1 MVLFSRLLQI
11 LVTFYCVT
19 QSSPSNQLSI
29 SYTVSLVKQL
39 AAEQS
44 GIFHIWIYYFANG
57 YHNEILRKVYDL
69 LQNEP
74 ITRTVI
80 DTNFDWSSSDPSI
93 RYPSFVIICMETV
106 QGGEPTLGKYGY
118 LLSALRSETRIM
130 FLLRN
135 IEWDWY
141 GSRLLRLQSMIKQW
155 NVIYLLSDSGELLY
169 NGPTCRKFAKLQQHF
184 PLKEAFIGRVRE
196 LHGHEIRFNTAK
208 KSFANACDPPKYC
221 YGYEVNLVF
230 EIAKHLNGTPRHV
243 TLDCP
248 GLSQGLHDCVSQ
260 MAFTLNATYDIFTE
274 PTLSDMYID
283 FYINVAFP
291 SDDAFL
297 VPAGRPMT
305 IVELFLHP
313 FDADLW
319 ITLFCALTLLKVTSL
334 ILFKKFK
341 NDIIFL
347 PICGFER
354 FGVHKA
360 GSREKIVLV
369 CLIIFFAF
377 LSNSYET
384 RITSMMASRPLVEGI
399 NTLQELT
406 DSGLGVK
413 TGESQQFASY
423 SLNLNYIYKKP
434 TDPNEDRL
442 DGTNAYQM
450 NSALASWLLQRI
462 DNWDLKTDQ
471 PRYKILRETFG
482 MNTAFYIVPMRSVL
496 QPTFHHI
503 QRTLFEAGVLGLWRQ
518 QLAQN
523 MTGGALKRGRVA
535 AGAGVNPDAEI
546 LMFADVVPAWVILGF
561 GSAVSLGVYLVECL
575 VHYFGKGA
583 WHMRVVKVLHQ
594 TNVSKYR
601 IGPTKQSTLC

>member
-1 MVLFSRLLQI
+1 MVLFSRLVQI
-11 LVTFYCVT
+11 LVTFYCVSQT
-19 QSSPSNQLSI
+19 SPSNQLSI

-57 YHNEILRKVYDL
+57 YHNEILQKVYDL

-135 IEWDWY
+135 IEWD
-141 GSRLLRLQSMIKQW
+141 
-155 NVIYLLSDSGELLY
+155 
-169 NGPTCRKFAKLQQHF
+169 C
-184 PLKEAFIGRVRE
+184 
-196 LHGHEIRFNTAK
+196 
-208 KSFANACDPPKYC
+208 
-221 YGYEVNLVF
+221 
-230 EIAKHLNGTPRHV
+230 
-243 TLDCP
+243 
-248 GLSQGLHDCVSQ
+248 
-260 MAFTLNATYDIFTE
+260 
-274 PTLSDMYID
+274 
-283 FYINVAFP
+283 
-291 SDDAFL
+291 
-297 VPAGRPMT
+297 
-305 IVELFLHP
+305 
-313 FDADLW
+313 
-319 ITLFCALTLLKVTSL
+319 
-334 ILFKKFK
+334 
-341 NDIIFL
+341 
-347 PICGFER
+347 
-354 FGVHKA
+354 
-360 GSREKIVLV
+360 
-369 CLIIFFAF
+369 
-377 LSNSYET
+377 
-384 RITSMMASRPLVEGI
+384 
-399 NTLQELT
+399 
-406 DSGLGVK
+406 GLGVK

-546 LMFADVVPAWVILGF
+546 LMFADVVPAD
-561 GSAVSLGVYLVECL
+561 
-575 VHYFGKGA
+575 GA
-583 WHMRVVKVLHQ
+583 RM
-594 TNVSKYR
+594 
-601 IGPTKQSTLC
+601 TLCSPPPYGFIAMNSV